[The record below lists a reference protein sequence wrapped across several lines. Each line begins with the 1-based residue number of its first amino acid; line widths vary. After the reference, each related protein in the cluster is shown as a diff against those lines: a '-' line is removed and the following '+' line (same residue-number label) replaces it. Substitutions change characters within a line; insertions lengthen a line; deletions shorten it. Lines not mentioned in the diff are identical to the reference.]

1 MRFRLPLILPL
12 ALIGIL
18 IPPIAIEGASPIKS
32 GSICSKAGLT
42 KDYKGKKYT
51 CIKSGKKLIW
61 NKGVVLKTPTPTVT
75 VTATP
80 TPAPTV
86 TVTATPSPAPTVTV
100 TATPTPAPTVTVTA
114 TPQPSLSPTP
124 APTATPTS
132 SVTPSTTPIA
142 TPSPTSTINGNFLQ
156 GVSPGSNTNGTTP
169 AGFKVVDTLKLET
182 NQSLFQ
188 IQPAIVNSKDELL
201 LKGSSRIISGDGTKG
216 TWEIEFNLPDDFPL
230 GDYLRKYLLISSTG
244 SQQYAY
250 VDMPLK
256 VIAKSAFPSPTPITT
271 PTQTP
276 IKLIEGERCD
286 VLGKQESI
294 SDGLLECRWVKGKV
308 LKWIKLSKTP
318 PVFTNPKSAQDV
330 AKCKLKGDYDG
341 NHIPGFVP
349 DVTYMG
355 RPGNPEKRINPPI
368 GINRSLVVALEF
380 PDLPGSGDLK
390 SLIEENR
397 KKYIAWIDY
406 FSNGKLKAEVDS
418 IDYWIKM
425 PKDTENY
432 NITDYDGA
440 DEIRATQ
447 GGTTRI
453 AQLYVDEITKLVDL
467 RKYGSIFVLYPPNNT
482 KLTADLVPR
491 MVFMKLK
498 EGTHRISLF
507 ANPTG
512 YDDAKEGR
520 IRSYDNRMETPMW
533 SFWVHELGHDWGM
546 YGHAPGNGWPVGIMT
561 NQAGF
566 SLAPNAWESFVM
578 TWMPD
583 DQVYCDTKES
593 LKTATIKLSPLQRV
607 DKQTKMIAIAL
618 DDHRLL
624 VVEAHG
630 IGEWT
635 SRRATQNHPFQNT
648 GYYSIMAYVVDTK
661 FATPQVFTVNPDG
674 SALQIDDGVNP
685 NIPRYAYFIPV
696 DGKIGSNDYNLA
708 QVRTEGQPPASA
720 FSAVEGDTFTIEG
733 IKIKFLATGDYETVE
748 ISKA

>member
-1 MRFRLPLILPL
+1 M
-12 ALIGIL
+12 
-18 IPPIAIEGASPIKS
+18 
-32 GSICSKAGLT
+32 
-42 KDYKGKKYT
+42 
-51 CIKSGKKLIW
+51 
-61 NKGVVLKTPTPTVT
+61 VLKTPTPTVT

-100 TATPTPAPTVTVTA
+100 TATPTPAPTVTVNA
-114 TPQPSLSPTP
+114 TP
-124 APTATPTS
+124 
-132 SVTPSTTPIA
+132 SVTPSNTPTA
-142 TPSPTSTINGNFLQ
+142 APSPTSAINGNFLM
-156 GVSPGSNTNGTTP
+156 GVSPGSNINGVTST
-169 AGFKVVDTLKLET
+169 GFKVIDNLKLET
-182 NQSLFQ
+182 SQTIFE
-188 IQPAIVNSKDELL
+188 IQPLIVNSKQEVFLR
-201 LKGSSRIISGDGTKG
+201 GSARIISGDGTKG
-216 TWEIEFNLPDDFPL
+216 TWEIEFSLSDDFPL
-230 GDYLRKYLLISSTG
+230 GDYFRKYLLISSTG
-244 SQQYAY
+244 LQQYVEAA
-250 VDMPLK
+250 MPLK
-256 VIAKSAFPSPTPITT
+256 VIAKAATPSPTPTPSTT
-271 PTQTP
+271 PNQTP
-276 IKLIEGERCD
+276 IRIIEGERCD
-286 VLGKQESI
+286 ELGKQEAI
-294 SDGLLECRWVKGKV
+294 SNGLLECRWVKGKN

-318 PVFTNPKSAQDV
+318 PSFTNPMSAQDV

-341 NHIPGFVP
+341 NGIPGFVP

-355 RPGNPEKRINPPI
+355 HPGNTEKRINPPI

-406 FSNGKLKAEVDS
+406 FSNGKLKAEVES

-425 PKDTENY
+425 PKETENY

-447 GGTTRI
+447 GGITRI

-467 RKYGSIFVLYPPNNT
+467 RKFGSIFVIYPPNNT

-491 MVFMKLK
+491 MVFLKLK

-512 YDDAKEGR
+512 YDDATEGR
-520 IRSYDNRMETPMW
+520 IRSYDNRMETPLW
-533 SFWVHELGHDWGM
+533 SFWVHELGHDWGI

-566 SLAPNAWESFVM
+566 SLAPIAWESFVM
-578 TWMPD
+578 TWMSD
-583 DQVYCDTKES
+583 DQVYCDTKED
-593 LKTATIKLSPLQRV
+593 LKTATIKLSPLQRM
-607 DKQTKMIAIAL
+607 DKQTKMIAVAL
-618 DDHRLL
+618 DENRLL

-630 IGEWT
+630 MSDWT
-635 SRRATQNHPFQNT
+635 FRRSTQNHPFQNT

-661 FATPQVFTVNPDG
+661 FATPNTFTVNPDG
-674 SALQIDDGVNP
+674 TALQIDDGVNP

-748 ISKA
+748 ISRA